1 MNAPR
6 VGVIGAFSG
15 PRSSW
20 GDVFRASFE
29 AAHALES
36 SISWIFCDDAG
47 DESAAEAIALDLIAR
62 DVVAVVG
69 HYASFGA
76 LRALPHYRAA
86 GVVLLAP
93 AATHPD
99 VTRHGAGLAL
109 RLCAVDTAQVG
120 LLRDLFGEV
129 LGSRQALAVHDST
142 AYGSALATR
151 LVGALPPR
159 RARRLHLDE
168 LAPHWDLSSD
178 YDAVFFAGA
187 HVAGARLL
195 RELRAHGFA
204 GHFAASDDAHIDE
217 FIDLAG
223 AASEG
228 AWVVRSQPCFA
239 DTTRM
244 AFELVI
250 AVLERVP
257 AARGAEL
264 AGLLRRSSPS
274 VRFDDEGEHLGAG
287 WALSRV
293 ARGAFC
299 PISGS

>member
-1 MNAPR
+1 MSAPR

-20 GDVFRASFE
+20 GDIFRASFK
-29 AAHALES
+29 AAHAEES

-47 DESAAEAIALDLIAR
+47 DESAAEAIALDLVAR
-62 DVVAVVG
+62 DAVAVVG

-99 VTRHGAGLAL
+99 VTRQGAGLAL

-120 LLRDLFGEV
+120 LLRELFGEV
-129 LGSRQALAVHDST
+129 LASSQVLAVHDST
-142 AYGSALATR
+142 QYGSALATR

-168 LAPHWDLSSD
+168 LAPNWELSPD
-178 YDAVFFAGA
+178 HDAVFFSGA
-187 HVAGARLL
+187 HIRGARLL
-195 RELRAHGFA
+195 HELRAHGFA

-217 FIDLAG
+217 FIELAG

-228 AWVVRSQPCFA
+228 AWVVRSQPTFA

-250 AVLERVP
+250 AALQRAP

-264 AGLLRRSSPS
+264 AALLRRSSPS

-287 WALSRV
+287 WALSRIEQ
-293 ARGAFC
+293 GAFR
-299 PISGS
+299 PFPGP

>member
-1 MNAPR
+1 MSAPR

-20 GDVFRASFE
+20 GDIFLTSFK
-29 AAHALES
+29 AAHAEES

-47 DESAAEAIALDLIAR
+47 DESAAEAIALDLVAR
-62 DVVAVVG
+62 DAVTVVG

-120 LLRDLFGEV
+120 LLRELFGEV
-129 LGSRQALAVHDST
+129 LGSRQVLAVHDST
-142 AYGSALATR
+142 EYGSALATR
-151 LVGALPPR
+151 LAGALPPG

-168 LAPHWDLSSD
+168 LALHWELSSD
-178 YDAVFFAGA
+178 YDAVFFSGA
-187 HVAGARLL
+187 HVHGARLL
-195 RELRAHGFA
+195 HELRAHGFA

-217 FIDLAG
+217 FIELAG

-228 AWVVRSQPCFA
+228 AWVVRSQPTFA

-250 AVLERVP
+250 AALERAP
-257 AARGAEL
+257 AARGAQL
-264 AGLLRRSSPS
+264 AAVLRRSLPG
-274 VRFDDEGEHLGAG
+274 VRFDEAGEHLGAG
-287 WALSRV
+287 WALSRIE
-293 ARGAFC
+293 RGAFC
-299 PISGS
+299 PFPGR